1 MYSDNQAA
9 IAMTQQA
16 SSHAATRHMKMKFH
30 YIREQIANREV
41 TLDHCPTLQMI
52 ADILTKALE
61 RGLFEKFRRVLL
73 SGIDENG
80 QVY

>member
-1 MYSDNQAA
+1 
-9 IAMTQQA
+9 
-16 SSHAATRHMKMKFH
+16 MKMKFY

-41 TLDHCPTLQMI
+41 TLGHCPTLQMI
-52 ADILTKALE
+52 ADILTKGLE

-73 SGIDENG
+73 SGLDEDG